1 MAALPI
7 SNSNEFDERQHAMT
21 ISSSQATNIV
31 SPIGCNTNNR
41 WFRGNLHENNEN
53 DDDVNLSMI
62 TAPSMSSNL
71 KSVISNDNERSDAVD
86 CLRKKVI
93 KRLIDVT
100 SPTSESKQKMFK
112 KLAQNQDDTRVVI
125 EMAIEMEASVGD
137 TTKML
142 MNNCL

>member
-7 SNSNEFDERQHAMT
+7 TSSNEFNERQHAMT
-21 ISSSQATNIV
+21 ISSSPNPNIV
-31 SPIGCNTNNR
+31 SPIGSNTNHC
-41 WFRGNLHENNEN
+41 WFCGGLHDNHEN
-53 DDDVNLSMI
+53 DDDVNFSMI

-71 KSVISNDNERSDAVD
+71 KSVISNNTERSNAVD

-100 SPTSESKQKMFK
+100 SPTSESKKNMFK
-112 KLAQNQDDTRVVI
+112 KLAQNKDDTRVVI
-125 EMAIEMEASVGD
+125 EMAVEMEASVGD